1 MIGKLTYEQIE
12 ELLTG
17 LTTSNTNLRGS
28 LEYYSSDEELALKTN
43 KLLQFCNEIDR
54 YTENLRN
61 MMELNKD
68 VDKVIN
74 RIKEQ

>member
-17 LTTSNTNLRGS
+17 LTTSNTNLRGT
-28 LEYYSSDEELALKTN
+28 LEYYNTDEELSLRTN

-61 MMELNKD
+61 MVDLNKD

-74 RIKEQ
+74 RLKEQ